1 MEKLNLNSKIVLNNG
16 VQMPVIGFG
25 VFRLAE
31 GEEVYNA
38 VQAALL
44 AGYRLIDTAM
54 IYKNEEGVGKA
65 IRESGIPREEI
76 FVTTKLWNLDQGYES
91 ALKAIDVSLAK
102 LGLDYV
108 DLYLIH
114 WPTAT
119 GELRTGESINKREET
134 WRAMEEIYKS
144 GKAKSIGVSNYMINH
159 LEEMKQYQK
168 IVPAVNQFEFHP
180 FLYLEELI
188 SHCKQQG
195 VAVEAHSPFFDGK
208 GAESEVIQKIAQKYG
223 KTWAQIVLRWS
234 LQHGA
239 VPLPKSAQPERIK
252 ENLDVFNFEISVEDM
267 EALNEL
273 SQNLHVRVDP
283 TNFR

>member
-1 MEKLNLNSKIVLNNG
+1 MQNLNSKIVLNNG
-16 VQMPVIGFG
+16 VEMPIIGFG

-31 GEEVYNA
+31 GEEVYNT
-38 VQAALL
+38 VKNALL
-44 AGYRLIDTAM
+44 AGYRLIDTASQ
-54 IYKNEEGVGKA
+54 YKNEEGVGRA

-76 FVTTKLWNLDQGYES
+76 FVTTKLWNTDQGYES

-144 GKAKSIGVSNYMINH
+144 GKAKAIGVSNYMINH
-159 LEEMKQYQK
+159 LEDMKRYHK
-168 IVPAVNQFEFHP
+168 VVPAVNQFEFHP

-188 SHCKQQG
+188 NYCKQNG
-195 VAVEAHSPFFDGK
+195 IAVEAHSPFFDCK
-208 GAESEVIQKIAQKYG
+208 GADNEVIQKLATKYN
-223 KTWAQIVLRWS
+223 KTWTQIVLRWS
-234 LQHGA
+234 IQHGA
-239 VPLPKSAQPERIK
+239 IPIPKSAQIKRIK
-252 ENLDVFNFEISVEDM
+252 ENLNVYDFEISAEDM
-267 EALNEL
+267 QALNGL
-273 SQNLHVRVDP
+273 SQNFHARVDP
-283 TNFR
+283 TNFK